1 MIGKDGTYNNA
12 ALLLSDQNSSI
23 SKFAV
28 FQGLDVRVF
37 LDKKEFKGSLVK
49 QIDEILYFANL
60 SNRKKITISGKPERN
75 EYMDIPRDALR
86 EAIVNCYCHRDYTLS
101 GDIKVEFYD
110 DRVQIYSPGSIPDGL
125 TLDNIKIGM
134 VAKRNKIIV
143 NVLDKI
149 DMIEN
154 YASGV
159 RRIFDDYEGFGKQP
173 VYNISN
179 NGVVVT
185 LYNRNYT
192 VLQSDTQ
199 NDTKN
204 DTKNELTKKGVEKSV
219 DAVKNKNK
227 DIRIDTLLRLIEEDP
242 TITDTILM
250 NLLDV
255 SKSTVRRDITFLKK
269 LGKLEYKGSA
279 RSGYWIVKK

>member
-1 MIGKDGTYNNA
+1 
-12 ALLLSDQNSSI
+12 
-23 SKFAV
+23 
-28 FQGLDVRVF
+28 
-37 LDKKEFKGSLVK
+37 
-49 QIDEILYFANL
+49 
-60 SNRKKITISGKPERN
+60 
-75 EYMDIPRDALR
+75 MDIPSGALR

-159 RRIFDDYEGFGKQP
+159 RRIFDDYKGFGKQP

-185 LYNRNYT
+185 LYNRNYAD
-192 VLQSDTQ
+192 LQ

-204 DTKNELTKKGVEKSV
+204 DTKKELVKKGNEKSV
-219 DAVKNKNK
+219 DTVKNKNK

-250 NLLDV
+250 KLLGV
-255 SKSTVRRDITFLKK
+255 SKSTVRRDITFLKN